1 MYLISACL
9 AGCEVTW
16 QGGSNLRERFIE
28 LVRTHRA
35 IPVCPEQLG
44 GLGTPRPPAEIV
56 GGSGE
61 DVLESRARVLTRE
74 GSDVTEHFLR
84 GAREVLRLAELVHPE
99 LVILKERSPSCGVHS
114 IYDGTFTGTQRAGC
128 GVTTALLRRH
138 GWSVASDE
146 EFAL

>member
-1 MYLISACL
+1 
-9 AGCEVTW
+9 
-16 QGGSNLRERFIE
+16 
-28 LVRTHRA
+28 
-35 IPVCPEQLG
+35 
-44 GLGTPRPPAEIV
+44 
-56 GGSGE
+56 
-61 DVLESRARVLTRE
+61 
-74 GSDVTEHFLR
+74 
-84 GAREVLRLAELVHPE
+84 VHPE